1 MSFDAYKVSIKLSL
15 ITNAASVLG
24 LMSQGLVKT
33 DKEAKGLQKSL
44 GLIGPAMAGIGIAGL
59 ALFDKMLKPAENYTS
74 QLVKM
79 NMAGMQQAEIA
90 EAVGDAWKLA
100 GQNMTTTATGNL
112 KALLDLRNVTGN
124 MEEARHFLPI
134 MQRMQTVLAASKD
147 DGVRGKAG
155 DLAFSAMKALDIRGA
170 INDPAK
176 LDAQANLM
184 TRVIIGTQGRV
195 TPEMFQSVFNYA
207 RQAKFA
213 MSDDF
218 AYKILPTLMLENAT
232 RGGGGGGSRGVGPQQ
247 AALYRFTNQGFVNK
261 KALPLLGELGL
272 LTGGTLGTT
281 TPGTTTGPLKDAGLA
296 ASNSFEWVTKVVDDR
311 ILPYLKR
318 HKIAE
323 TDANVLN
330 VINMMTRGNQ
340 LAGSII
346 GEYYVKRKNFE
357 RDRKLFEGV
366 MSPEDAYKTA
376 MTKDPATARRALSAS
391 WENFETSLMMN
402 VAPLV
407 VPALNSLATGLNVL
421 GDWAR
426 KYPDLTKSLVISFG
440 ALSAAMAIGGTLAT
454 ATLGMKVMSAALGE
468 TAGAGLTGILGKA
481 AAAIGGVGVAGSFG
495 YAIGSII
502 YQFTEGTPLM
512 MDFGRDVARVMA
524 FFGSKEAKEALRLN
538 GDTSGGTGGATGSW
552 GGTVRPA
559 ARTAASSRP
568 VQLVLRDGGR
578 VLADVVSTNQ
588 AKSIFGV
595 SNSGSFDLGIA
606 QPHVNLRTN

>member
-1 MSFDAYKVSIKLSL
+1 MSFDAYKIAVKISL

-59 ALFDKMLKPAENYTS
+59 ALFDKMIKPAENYTS

-79 NMAGMQQAEIA
+79 NMAGMKQAEIA

-134 MQRMQTVLAASKD
+134 MQRMQTVLSASKD
-147 DGVRGKAG
+147 GGVGGKAD
-155 DLAFSAMKALDIRGA
+155 DLAFGAMKALDIRGA

-176 LDAQANLM
+176 LGAQADLM

-195 TPEMFQSVFNYA
+195 TPQMFQSVFNYA

-218 AYKILPTLMLENAT
+218 AYKILPTLMLENANK
-232 RGGGGGGSRGVGPQQ
+232 GGGGGSRGVGPQM

-261 KALPLLGELGL
+261 KALPLLGALGL
-272 LTGGTLGTT
+272 LTGGTIGTT
-281 TPGTTTGPLKDAGLA
+281 TSGTTTGPLKDAGLS
-296 ASNSFEWVTKVVDDR
+296 ASNSFEWFNKVVDDR
-311 ILPYLKR
+311 ILPYLKKN
-318 HKIAE
+318 HQEA

-340 LAGSII
+340 LAGSIL
-346 GEYYVKRKNFE
+346 GEYFMKRKNFE

-426 KYPDLTKSLVISFG
+426 KYPDLTKSLIISFG

-454 ATLGMKVMSAALGE
+454 VTLGMKVMSAALGE

-481 AAAIGGVGVAGSFG
+481 AAVIGGVGVAGSFG
-495 YAIGSII
+495 YAIGSLI
-502 YQFTEGTPLM
+502 YQLTEGTPLM

-524 FFGSKEAKEALRLN
+524 FFGSKDAKEALRLN
-538 GDTSGGTGGATGSW
+538 GDAPGS
-552 GGTVRPA
+552 TVRPA
-559 ARTAASSRP
+559 ASAAASSRP

-588 AKSIFGV
+588 ARSIFGV
-595 SNSGSFDLGIA
+595 SSSGSFDLGIA
-606 QPHVNLRTN
+606 QPPVNLRTN